1 MGDAPQTAL
10 FKMVLAVVAVV
21 IFLLRKFVGV
31 EQYCAFR
38 DDEFSIVMFLFFD
51 LDFAGAI
58 WINFE
63 TIAFWSNLMRE
74 SCFS

>member
-1 MGDAPQTAL
+1 MGDTPQTAL

-38 DDEFSIVMFLFFD
+38 DDEFSTVMFLFFD

-58 WINFE
+58 WINPE

-74 SCFS
+74 SYFS